1 MGLFSKKKEE
11 KPLELPPLKF
21 PEFPKEQSIPSFEK
35 IPSEANDIK
44 KAVDH
49 QIFPEDEFI
58 GKSFQPTR
66 ENVFKKEYR
75 NEVEGNTLFV
85 KIENFKSVKEKMG
98 HIKEKISETE
108 RILDKIN
115 ELRREEEKE
124 LTVWSNDLNSIKT
137 RLLAIDKNLFG

>member
-21 PEFPKEQSIPSFEK
+21 PEFSKEQSIPPFEK
-35 IPSEANDIK
+35 IPSEVNDIK
-44 KAVDH
+44 KAVDY

-66 ENVFKKEYR
+66 ENVFKKGHQ

-137 RLLAIDKNLFG
+137 RLLAIDKNLFE